1 MFASYIRKHYD
12 LMNQAPNGQ
21 VNHYF
26 IVGQLLLISKFLDY
40 GDELGRRQ
48 MLTLLRKYFDMFFKR
63 TFIY

>member
-1 MFASYIRKHYD
+1 
-12 LMNQAPNGQ
+12 MNQAPNGQ